1 MTKYAR
7 ITGWGKYLPQRILT
21 NFDLEKMVDTSDE
34 WIRTRTGIR
43 ERRIAGRGET
53 CSMMSLASARRALAT
68 ARLPSSEVELIIV
81 ATSSPDYFVPS
92 VASMI
97 QDQLGAKRAA
107 AFSLVAGCTGWV
119 YALVTASQFIQ
130 TGAYRNA
137 LVIGTEHLSVGVDW
151 TDRNTCVLFGDGS
164 GAIVLEASEQPTG
177 LLSFELGSD
186 GSDYDALI
194 LPGCAGANPPSYEV
208 LDQRLHYLQMDG
220 RRVFKFATRV
230 MADSVTK
237 VVRDSDLTVDD
248 IDLIIP
254 HQANDRII
262 ELARRKL
269 RVPPEKI
276 MVNID
281 RYGNTSAASIPLALV
296 DAVEE
301 GRVRP
306 GDHLVFVGFGA
317 GLTWA
322 AAAFH
327 WEPQEPAAIPVS
339 DWPVRERLAEPV
351 NRVRTA
357 IWSARVSLT
366 TKAETLLLP
375 LYTFA
380 AGYKKRRK
388 KDE

>member
-1 MTKYAR
+1 MSKYAR
-7 ITGWGKYLPQRILT
+7 ITGWGKYVPDRVLT

-43 ERRIAGRGET
+43 ERRIAGPGET
-53 CSMMSLASARRALAT
+53 CSTMSVAAARQALAV
-68 ARLPSSEVELIIV
+68 AQLPPADVDLIIV
-81 ATSSPDYFVPS
+81 ATSSPDYLVPAA
-92 VASMI
+92 ASMV
-97 QDQLGAKRAA
+97 QDQLGAPKAA

-137 LVIGTEHLSVGVDW
+137 LVIGTEHLSIGVDW

-164 GAIVLEASEQPTG
+164 GAVVLEASDEPTG
-177 LLSFELGSD
+177 VLAFELGSD
-186 GSDYDALI
+186 GSEYDALI
-194 LPGCAGANPPSYEV
+194 MPGCAGANPPSHEV
-208 LDQRLHYLQMDG
+208 INQRLHYLQMDG

-230 MADSVTK
+230 LSDSVTK
-237 VVRDSDLTVDD
+237 VVTEGGLTVDD
-248 IDLIIP
+248 IDLVIP

-262 ELARRKL
+262 EMARRRLKL
-269 RVPPEKI
+269 PPEKM

-301 GRVRP
+301 GRVKS

-322 AAAFH
+322 AASFH
-327 WEPQEPAAIPVS
+327 WEPQQPVAIPVL
-339 DWPVRERLAEPV
+339 DWPVRERLAQPV
-351 NRVRTA
+351 ARMRTA
-357 IWSARVSLT
+357 IWSARVSLA
-366 TKAETLLLP
+366 TKVEPLLLP

-380 AGYKKRRK
+380 SGYKKRLK
-388 KDE
+388 KK